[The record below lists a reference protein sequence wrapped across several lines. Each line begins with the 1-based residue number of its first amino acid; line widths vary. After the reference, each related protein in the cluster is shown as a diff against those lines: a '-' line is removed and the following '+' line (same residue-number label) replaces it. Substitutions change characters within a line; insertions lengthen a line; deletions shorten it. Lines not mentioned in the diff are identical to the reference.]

1 MSFSN
6 RRKKF
11 SDKEVRKTKVV
22 NVEKTIHSI
31 QAYKEAEEYLP
42 TFHISDVQLELL
54 TDEEKEQIQEVT
66 ISQIGND
73 TLDESS
79 NLYSGSLGA
88 STISKCKTCNLPST
102 QCKTG
107 HIGILRFPK
116 GVKIYLPIV
125 FETVLVK
132 LLNCVCYRDGSYYL
146 SLHSIVEKL
155 ASKKDLPVQQKLTE
169 LKKQSESARCR
180 RDSEHV
186 KRHYSVK
193 KFGRKYKQLVYQY
206 GTEKTTYEA
215 NINEIAML
223 LSTLEAEDDP
233 VTKHKGNKTSRFLG
247 LYKLRAYI
255 TSCILIP
262 PDYLRPSYE
271 CKGEIHD
278 HDITKIFKNMIKV
291 INDYNKSQSTE
302 DKIDANTLSKNLF
315 FLSESLYKDNGST
328 FSNVKTN
335 NIDKEMRGKRG
346 FVRRF
351 VFGKVNEGMARMII
365 EGNNK
370 LRADQVTIPANL
382 KYILTVPVLVT
393 SDNFDEIVKMIEE
406 GMISKIK
413 YNHDPDE
420 SSKKK
425 GIVTALKG
433 NTLPVLKGN
442 TYISEGD
449 IAYRHLMDDDIVL
462 IGRQPTL
469 WIGNILAFR
478 CILDHRPN
486 RNVMEFNDVVAGS
499 FNADHDGDE
508 MHLSVPHT
516 LEGQIDAREKLYVTN
531 NLITRH
537 KSTPTLSPILNN
549 VAAFFY
555 ITKDM
560 LTKTIFDLCF
570 NEIYTAD
577 YTEFCNRLVF
587 NGFMDI
593 RKIKGN
599 LVYDKIIPGKLL
611 ISALFPPDYYYN
623 QGGIYIKNGILIK
636 GDNISGRIK
645 SIIYDIAVR
654 YSNEAGINFINCSVF
669 SSNIYIAHY
678 GLTVSLQ
685 DYYLDFEAG
694 DVRSRIDALIDK
706 VNNEIV
712 ELEKSKKDTKNN
724 LEKNNIEEKIK
735 SKLNSL
741 SFLLF
746 RIINDDDKNKV
757 NSFFDMVNSKSK
769 GSVIN
774 IVQLL
779 ASVGQPYFSN
789 ERPTYVVPYFN
800 NKSKFFGIKSDSDY
814 NIEAR
819 GFVRESYY
827 TGIPMKIIGHSAL
840 SAREGQIANVGI
852 VPEAG
857 DLNRNLTNSM
867 LNVKSTKTGR
877 VKVGNTLLQ
886 ERFGGDGLDPKRTF
900 NITYKDENVQYFID
914 INSTIERIN
923 NKYGIFKTDRESV
936 LKDNNPPLIINGNE
950 IRDDIALLTGTLQR
964 GFVEY
969 LYSMSNKVALDSED
983 DKEVNSFETA
993 CKILGKEYIIGEEEY
1008 YEQVDI
1014 QNVKSIAVNN
1024 LKAVL
1029 KRDNID
1035 LLIRKDLKV
1044 YVPNSSIYS
1053 IISQVLNVVDTQEE
1067 SNMIWLG

>member
-11 SDKEVRKTKVV
+11 GGVETRKSKSV
-22 NVEKTIHSI
+22 NVEKTINSI
-31 QAYKEAEEYLP
+31 QGYKEAEEYLP
-42 TFHISDVQLELL
+42 NFHISDVQLELL
-54 TDEEKEQIQEVT
+54 TDEEKEQIQEVA
-66 ISQIGND
+66 ISQIGNE

-88 STISKCKTCNLPST
+88 SSISKCKTCNLPNI

-107 HIGILRFPK
+107 HIGIIRFPK
-116 GVKIYLPIV
+116 GVKVYLPIV
-125 FETVLVK
+125 FETILVK
-132 LLNCVCYRDGSYYL
+132 LLNCVCYIDGSYYL
-146 SLHSIVEKL
+146 SLPTIVEKL
-155 ASKKDLPVQQKLTE
+155 SSKKDLPVQQKLTE
-169 LKKQSESARCR
+169 LKKQSEGARCR
-180 RDSEHV
+180 NESEHV

-193 KFGRKYKQLVYQY
+193 KFGRKYKQLVYTY
-206 GTEKTTYEA
+206 GTDKTVYEA
-215 NINEIAML
+215 DIGEIAKL
-223 LSTLEAEDDP
+223 LLTLEAEDDP
-233 VTKHKGNKTSRFLG
+233 STKYKGNKISQFLG

-255 TSCILIP
+255 TSSILVP

-271 CKGEIHD
+271 CKGEIQD
-278 HDITKIFKNMIKV
+278 HDITKIFKNIIKS
-291 INDYNKSQSTE
+291 INDYTKSQNTE
-302 DKIDANTLSKNLF
+302 DKVEPSTLSKNLF
-315 FLSESLYKDNGST
+315 FLIESLYKDNGST
-328 FSNVKTN
+328 YSNVKTN

-351 VFGKVNEGMARMII
+351 MFGKVNEGMARMII

-393 SDNFDEIVKMIEE
+393 SDNFDEIVRMMEE
-406 GMISKIK
+406 GSISKIK
-413 YNHDPDE
+413 YNHDPNGG
-420 SSKKK
+420 S
-425 GIVTALKG
+425 VPALKG
-433 NTLPVLKGN
+433 NTLPVIKGN

-449 IAYRHLMDDDIVL
+449 VAYRHLMDDDIVL

-560 LTKTIFDLCF
+560 LTKTMFDLCF

-593 RKIKGN
+593 RKIRGN

-611 ISALFPPDYYYN
+611 LSALFPPDYYYN
-623 QGGIYIKNGILIK
+623 QGGIYIKNGILLK
-636 GDNISGRIK
+636 GDNISARIK
-645 SIIYDIAVR
+645 GIIYDIAVR

-694 DVRSRIDALIDK
+694 DVRERIDALIDK

-712 ELEKSKKDTKNN
+712 ELEKSKRDTKNN

-800 NKSKFFGIKSDSDY
+800 NKSKFFGIKTDSDY
-814 NIEAR
+814 NIEAK

-840 SAREGQIANVGI
+840 SAREGQIANVDI

-886 ERFGGDGLDPKRTF
+886 EQFGGDGLDPKRTF
-900 NITYKDENVQYFID
+900 NITYRDENVQYFID

-923 NKYGIFKTDRESV
+923 NKYGVFKTDRATL
-936 LKDNNPPLIINGNE
+936 LKDNNPPLIISDRE
-950 IRDDIALLTGTLQR
+950 IRDDIALITGTLQR

-969 LYSMSNKVALDSED
+969 LYSVEGKVALDSD
-983 DKEVNSFETA
+983 DDGELDSFENA
-993 CKILGKEYIIGEEEY
+993 CKILGKQYIIGEEDGY
-1008 YEQVDI
+1008 KQVDI
-1014 QNVKSIAVNN
+1014 QAVKTIVVNN
-1024 LKAVL
+1024 LRAVM
-1029 KRDNID
+1029 KENNVD
-1035 LLIRKDLKV
+1035 LLLRKDLKV
-1044 YVPNSSIYS
+1044 YVPNNSIYS
-1053 IISQVLNVVDTQEE
+1053 VIGQLLTVVDTLEE
-1067 SNMIWLG
+1067 SNMTWLG